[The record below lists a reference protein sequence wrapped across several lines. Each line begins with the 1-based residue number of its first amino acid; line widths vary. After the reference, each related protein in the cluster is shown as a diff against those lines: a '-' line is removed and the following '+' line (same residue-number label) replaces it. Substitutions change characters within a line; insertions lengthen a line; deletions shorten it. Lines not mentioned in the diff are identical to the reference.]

1 MEASRRVSLGRIIAQ
16 GLVPAT
22 AARSPLDAVENLA
35 ALQGQQ
41 ASAIPWAIGVRCA
54 GVSRARVEESFARGE
69 LVRSWPMRGTVHV
82 TSARDHHWLRRLL
95 RHRRAAWERQALSQG
110 LTDALVERAA
120 QVACDL
126 LETSP
131 QGVSR
136 AELVTAWGSSGIDT
150 VTASSSQDGL
160 RRRHLIMRLNL
171 DGVLTAGPVRA
182 GEHLIV
188 DARSLPAAPGV
199 AKGEPGHEEALAVLA
214 ARYAWGHGPI
224 DEADLAR
231 WTGLTLTEARRALA
245 GARVAGE
252 SIGLPLA
259 EYGAGLARADL
270 VDLVEDFRAE
280 AEAMLALPSFDE
292 LHVGY
297 KDRSCLT
304 DEVGEALIC
313 PAKNGMF
320 RPIAVAGGRLV
331 AVRAPGSQVV
341 TADGCGTYEESARR
355 AFDDWEKWLS
365 ETQQ

>member
-22 AARSPLDAVENLA
+22 AARSPLDTVENLA

-69 LVRSWPMRGTVHV
+69 LVRSWPMRGTIHV

-95 RHRRAAWERQALSQG
+95 RHRRAAWERQALSLG

-126 LETSP
+126 LDTSP

-136 AELVTAWGSSGIDT
+136 AELVEAWGSRGIDT
-150 VTASSSQDGL
+150 VTTSSAQDGL

-199 AKGEPGHEEALAVLA
+199 EEALAVLA

-320 RPIAVAGGRLV
+320 RPIVVEGGRVV
-331 AVRAPGSQVV
+331 AVRAPGREIVMV
-341 TADGCGTYEESARR
+341 KGYESRQRPAAR
-355 AFDDWEKWLS
+355 AFDAWEKWLS

>member
-1 MEASRRVSLGRIIAQ
+1 
-16 GLVPAT
+16 
-22 AARSPLDAVENLA
+22 
-35 ALQGQQ
+35 
-41 ASAIPWAIGVRCA
+41 
-54 GVSRARVEESFARGE
+54 
-69 LVRSWPMRGTVHV
+69 MRGTVHV

-95 RHRRAAWERQALSQG
+95 RHRRAAWERQALSLG
-110 LTDALVERAA
+110 LDDALIERAA
-120 QVACDL
+120 QVACEL

-131 QGVSR
+131 LGVNR
-136 AELVTAWGSSGIDT
+136 VELVEAWGSRGIDT
-150 VTASSSQDGL
+150 VTASSSQEGL
-160 RRRHLIMRLNL
+160 RRRHLIMRLHL

-252 SIGLPLA
+252 SVGLPLA

-270 VDLVEDFRAE
+270 ADLVEDFRAE
-280 AEAMLALPSFDE
+280 AEAMHALPSFDE

-297 KDRSCLT
+297 RDRSCLT
-304 DEVGEALIC
+304 DEAGEALIC

-320 RPIAVAGGRLV
+320 RPIVVEGGRVV
-331 AVRAPGSQVV
+331 AVRAPGREIVMV
-341 TADGCGTYEESARR
+341 KGYESRRRPAAR
-355 AFDDWEKWLS
+355 ACDDWEKWLS

>member
-95 RHRRAAWERQALSQG
+95 RHRRAAWERQALSLG

-136 AELVTAWGSSGIDT
+136 AELVEAWGSSGIDT

-160 RRRHLIMRLNL
+160 RRRHLIMRLHV

-199 AKGEPGHEEALAVLA
+199 AKGESGHEEALAVLA
-214 ARYAWGHGPI
+214 ARYAWGHGPV

-245 GARVAGE
+245 GARVVGE
-252 SIGLPLA
+252 SMGLPLA
-259 EYGAGLARADL
+259 ACGAGLARADL
-270 VDLVEDFRAE
+270 TDLVEDFRAE

-304 DEVGEALIC
+304 DEAGEALIC

-320 RPIAVAGGRLV
+320 RPIAVAGGRVV

-341 TADGCGTYEESARR
+341 AADGCGAYEESARR
-355 AFDDWEKWLS
+355 AFGDWEKWLF

>member
-1 MEASRRVSLGRIIAQ
+1 M
-16 GLVPAT
+16 GL
-22 AARSPLDAVENLA
+22 D
-35 ALQGQQ
+35 
-41 ASAIPWAIGVRCA
+41 
-54 GVSRARVEESFARGE
+54 
-69 LVRSWPMRGTVHV
+69 
-82 TSARDHHWLRRLL
+82 
-95 RHRRAAWERQALSQG
+95 
-110 LTDALVERAA
+110 DALVERAA

-131 QGVSR
+131 LGVSR
-136 AELVTAWGSSGIDT
+136 VELVEAWGSSGIDT
-150 VTASSSQDGL
+150 VTASSSQEGL
-160 RRRHLIMRLNL
+160 RRRHLIMRLHL
-171 DGVLTAGPVRA
+171 DGVITAGPVRA

-199 AKGEPGHEEALAVLA
+199 AKGEPGHEEALAILA

-252 SIGLPLA
+252 SVGLPLA
-259 EYGAGLARADL
+259 EFGGGLARADL
-270 VDLVEDFRAE
+270 ADLVEDFRVE
-280 AEAMLALPSFDE
+280 AEMMRALPPFDE

-297 KDRSCLT
+297 RDRSCLT
-304 DEVGEALIC
+304 DEAGEALIC

-320 RPIAVAGGRLV
+320 RPIVVEGGRVV
-331 AVRAPGSQVV
+331 AVRAPGREIVMLK
-341 TADGCGTYEESARR
+341 GYESRQPLAAR

>member
-1 MEASRRVSLGRIIAQ
+1 MDASLRVSLGRIIAQ

-22 AARSPLDAVENLA
+22 AARSPLDAVKNLA

-41 ASAIPWAIGVRCA
+41 ARAIPWAIGVRCT

-95 RHRRAAWERQALSQG
+95 RHRRAAWERQALSLG
-110 LTDALVERAA
+110 LTDALVERAT
-120 QVACDL
+120 QVACEL

-136 AELVTAWGSSGIDT
+136 VELVEAWGSSGIDV
-150 VTASSSQDGL
+150 VTASSAQDGP
-160 RRRHLIMRLNL
+160 RRRHLIMRLHL

-182 GEHLIV
+182 GEHLII

-199 AKGEPGHEEALAVLA
+199 AKGEAGHEEALALLA

-245 GARVAGE
+245 GACEAGE
-252 SIGLPLA
+252 SVGLPLA

-270 VDLVEDFRAE
+270 ADLVEDYRVE
-280 AEAMLALPSFDE
+280 AEAMHALPSFDE

-304 DEVGEALIC
+304 DEAGEALIC

-320 RPIAVAGGRLV
+320 RPIVVEGGRVV
-331 AVRAPGSQVV
+331 AVRAPGREIVMV
-341 TADGCGTYEESARR
+341 KGYESRHRPAAR

-365 ETQQ
+365 EMQQ

>member
-1 MEASRRVSLGRIIAQ
+1 MDASLRVSLGRIIAQ

-22 AARSPLDAVENLA
+22 AARSPLDAVSNLA

-41 ASAIPWAIGVRCA
+41 ASAIPWAIGVRCT

-95 RHRRAAWERQALSQG
+95 RHRRAAWERQALSLG
-110 LTDALVERAA
+110 LDDALIERAA
-120 QVACDL
+120 QVACEL

-131 QGVSR
+131 LGVSR
-136 AELVTAWGSSGIDT
+136 AELVEAWGRSGIDT
-150 VTASSSQDGL
+150 VTASSSREGL
-160 RRRHLIMRLNL
+160 RRRHLIMRLHL

-182 GEHLIV
+182 G
-188 DARSLPAAPGV
+188 APGV
-199 AKGEPGHEEALAVLA
+199 AKGEAGHEEALAVLA

-245 GARVAGE
+245 GACAAGE
-252 SIGLPLA
+252 SLGLPLA
-259 EYGAGLARADL
+259 EFGGGLARADL
-270 VDLVEDFRAE
+270 ADLVEDFRVE
-280 AEAMLALPSFDE
+280 AQMMRALPSFDE

-304 DEVGEALIC
+304 DEAGEALIC

-320 RPIAVAGGRLV
+320 RPIVVEGGRVV
-331 AVRAPGSQVV
+331 AVRAPGREIVMV
-341 TADGCGTYEESARR
+341 KGYESRQRPGAR
-355 AFDDWEKWLS
+355 AFDDWDKWLS
-365 ETQQ
+365 KTQQ

>member
-1 MEASRRVSLGRIIAQ
+1 MEASRRESLGRIIAQ
-16 GLVPAT
+16 GLVSAT
-22 AARSPLDAVENLA
+22 AARSPLDAVENLL

-41 ASAIPWAIGVRCA
+41 ASAIPWAIGVRCT
-54 GVSRARVEESFARGE
+54 GVSRARVEESFARGQ

-126 LETSP
+126 LEASP

-136 AELVTAWGSSGIDT
+136 VELVEAWGSSGIDT
-150 VTASSSQDGL
+150 VTTSSSQDGL
-160 RRRHLIMRLNL
+160 RRRHLIMRLHL
-171 DGVLTAGPVRA
+171 DGVLAAGPVRA

-188 DARSLPAAPGV
+188 DARGLPAAPGV

-245 GARVAGE
+245 GACVAGE
-252 SIGLPLA
+252 SVGLPLA
-259 EYGAGLARADL
+259 EFGARLARADL
-270 VDLVEDFRAE
+270 TDLVEDFRAE

-297 KDRSCLT
+297 RDRSCLT
-304 DEVGEALIC
+304 DEAGEALIC

-341 TADGCGTYEESARR
+341 TAGGCGTYEESARR
-355 AFDDWEKWLS
+355 AFGDWEKWLS

>member
-1 MEASRRVSLGRIIAQ
+1 M
-16 GLVPAT
+16 GL
-22 AARSPLDAVENLA
+22 D
-35 ALQGQQ
+35 
-41 ASAIPWAIGVRCA
+41 
-54 GVSRARVEESFARGE
+54 
-69 LVRSWPMRGTVHV
+69 
-82 TSARDHHWLRRLL
+82 
-95 RHRRAAWERQALSQG
+95 
-110 LTDALVERAA
+110 DALVERAA
-120 QVACDL
+120 QVACEL

-131 QGVSR
+131 LGVSR
-136 AELVTAWGSSGIDT
+136 VALIEAWGSSGIDT

-199 AKGEPGHEEALAVLA
+199 AKGEPGHEEGLAVLA

-245 GARVAGE
+245 GAREAGE
-252 SIGLPLA
+252 SVGLPLA
-259 EYGAGLARADL
+259 ECGGGLARADL
-270 VDLVEDFRAE
+270 ADLVEDFRAE

-304 DEVGEALIC
+304 DEAGEALIC

-331 AVRAPGSQVV
+331 AVRAPGSQVL
-341 TADGCGTYEESARR
+341 TAGGCGTYEESARR
-355 AFDDWEKWLS
+355 AFGDWEKWLS

>member
-1 MEASRRVSLGRIIAQ
+1 MEASRRASLGRIIAQ

-22 AARSPLDAVENLA
+22 AARSPMDAVENLA

-131 QGVSR
+131 LGVSR
-136 AELVTAWGSSGIDT
+136 AELVAAWGSSGIDT

-188 DARSLPAAPGV
+188 DARSLPDAPGV

-231 WTGLTLTEARRALA
+231 WTGLTLTEARRAMA

-252 SIGLPLA
+252 SIGLPIA
-259 EYGAGLARADL
+259 EFEGGLARADL
-270 VDLVEDFRAE
+270 ADLVVASSDE

-304 DEVGEALIC
+304 DEAGEALIC

-331 AVRAPGSQVV
+331 AVRAPGSQVA

-365 ETQQ
+365 ETRQ

>member
-1 MEASRRVSLGRIIAQ
+1 METSRRVSLGRIIAQ

-22 AARSPLDAVENLA
+22 VARSPLDAVENLL

-41 ASAIPWAIGVRCA
+41 ASAIPWAIGVRCT

-69 LVRSWPMRGTVHV
+69 LVRSWPMRGTIHV

-95 RHRRAAWERQALSQG
+95 RHRRAAWERQASSLG

-136 AELVTAWGSSGIDT
+136 AELVAAWGSSGIDT
-150 VTASSSQDGL
+150 VTVSSAQEGL
-160 RRRHLIMRLNL
+160 RRRHLIMRLHL

-182 GEHLIV
+182 GEHRII

-199 AKGEPGHEEALAVLA
+199 AKGEAGHEEALAVLA

-231 WTGLTLTEARRALA
+231 WTGLTLTEARRAMA
-245 GARVAGE
+245 GARVAGKN
-252 SIGLPLA
+252 IGLPIA
-259 EYGAGLARADL
+259 EFEGGLARADL
-270 VDLVEDFRAE
+270 ADLVADCRNE

-304 DEVGEALIC
+304 DEAGEALIC

-320 RPIAVAGGRLV
+320 RPIAVANGHLV

-341 TADGCGTYEESARR
+341 TANGCGTYEESARR
-355 AFDDWEKWLS
+355 AFGDWEKWLS
-365 ETQQ
+365 ETQH

>member
-1 MEASRRVSLGRIIAQ
+1 MDASLRVSLGRIIAQ

-22 AARSPLDAVENLA
+22 AARSPLDAVKNLA

-131 QGVSR
+131 QGVRR
-136 AELVTAWGSSGIDT
+136 AELVTTWGSSGIDT

-188 DARSLPAAPGV
+188 DARPLPDAPGV
-199 AKGEPGHEEALAVLA
+199 AKGESGHEEALAVLA

-245 GARVAGE
+245 GAREAEE
-252 SIGLPLA
+252 SVGLPLA
-259 EYGAGLARADL
+259 ECGGGLARADL
-270 VDLVEDFRAE
+270 ADLVEDFRAE

-304 DEVGEALIC
+304 DEAGEALIC

-341 TADGCGTYEESARR
+341 AADGYGTYEESARR
-355 AFDDWEKWLS
+355 AFGDWEKWLS

>member
-1 MEASRRVSLGRIIAQ
+1 MEASRRVSLGRIVAQ

-22 AARSPLDAVENLA
+22 AARSPLDAVENLL

-41 ASAIPWAIGVRCA
+41 ASAIPWAIGVRCT

-95 RHRRAAWERQALSQG
+95 RHRRAAWERQAVSLG

-120 QVACDL
+120 WVARGL

-136 AELVTAWGSSGIDT
+136 VELVEAWGSSGIDT

-160 RRRHLIMRLNL
+160 RRRHLIMRLHL
-171 DGVLTAGPVRA
+171 DGVLAAGPLRA
-182 GEHLIV
+182 GEHLMV
-188 DARSLPAAPGV
+188 DARPLPDAPGV
-199 AKGEPGHEEALAVLA
+199 AKGESGHEEALAVLA
-214 ARYAWGHGPI
+214 ARYAWGHGPV

-245 GARVAGE
+245 GAREVGE
-252 SIGLPLA
+252 SIGLPIA
-259 EYGAGLARADL
+259 EFEGGLARADL
-270 VDLVEDFRAE
+270 ADLVEASSDE

-304 DEVGEALIC
+304 DEAGEALIC

-320 RPIAVAGGRLV
+320 RPIAVAGGRVV

-355 AFDDWEKWLS
+355 AFGNWEKWLS

>member
-1 MEASRRVSLGRIIAQ
+1 MSLGRIIAQ
-16 GLVPAT
+16 GLIPAT
-22 AARSPLDAVENLA
+22 AARSPLDAVENLL

-41 ASAIPWAIGVRCA
+41 ASAIPWAIGVRCT

-95 RHRRAAWERQALSQG
+95 RHRRAAWERQALSVG

-136 AELVTAWGSSGIDT
+136 VELVEAWGSSGIDT
-150 VTASSSQDGL
+150 VAASSSQDGL
-160 RRRHLIMRLNL
+160 RRRHLIMRLHL
-171 DGVLTAGPVRA
+171 DGLLAAGPLRA
-182 GEHLIV
+182 GEHLMV
-188 DARSLPAAPGV
+188 DARPLPDAPGV
-199 AKGEPGHEEALAVLA
+199 AKGEAGHEEALAVLA

-231 WTGLTLTEARRALA
+231 WTGLTLTEARRAMA
-245 GARVAGE
+245 GARVAGKN
-252 SIGLPLA
+252 IGLPIA
-259 EYGAGLARADL
+259 EFEGGLARADL
-270 VDLVEDFRAE
+270 ADLVETFSDE

-304 DEVGEALIC
+304 DEAGEALIC

-320 RPIAVAGGRLV
+320 RPIAVAGGRVV

-341 TADGCGTYEESARR
+341 TADGCGTYEESVRR
-355 AFDDWEKWLS
+355 AFGDWEKWLS

>member
-1 MEASRRVSLGRIIAQ
+1 MEASLRASLGRIIAQ

-41 ASAIPWAIGVRCA
+41 VSAIPWAIGARCT

-95 RHRRAAWERQALSQG
+95 RHRRAAWERQALSLG
-110 LTDALVERAA
+110 LDDALIERAA
-120 QVACDL
+120 QVACEL
-126 LETSP
+126 LESSP
-131 QGVSR
+131 LGASR
-136 AELVTAWGSSGIDT
+136 VELVEAWGRSGIDT
-150 VTASSSQDGL
+150 VTASSSQEGL
-160 RRRHLIMRLNL
+160 RRRHLIMRLHL

-245 GARVAGE
+245 GAREVG
-252 SIGLPLA
+252 SGIGLPIA
-259 EYGAGLARADL
+259 EFEGGLARADL
-270 VDLVEDFRAE
+270 ADLVEASSDE
-280 AEAMLALPSFDE
+280 ADAMLALPSFDE

-304 DEVGEALIC
+304 DQAGEALIC

-341 TADGCGTYEESARR
+341 SADGCGTYEESARR
-355 AFDDWEKWLS
+355 AFCDWEKWLS
-365 ETQQ
+365 ETQR

>member
-1 MEASRRVSLGRIIAQ
+1 MDASLRVSLGRIIAQ

-131 QGVSR
+131 QGASR

-188 DARSLPAAPGV
+188 DARPLPDAPGV
-199 AKGEPGHEEALAVLA
+199 AKGESGHEEALAVLA

-245 GARVAGE
+245 GAREAGE
-252 SIGLPLA
+252 SVGLPLA
-259 EYGAGLARADL
+259 ERGGGLARADL
-270 VDLVEDFRAE
+270 ADLVEDFRAE

-304 DEVGEALIC
+304 DEAGEALIC

-341 TADGCGTYEESARR
+341 AADGYGTYEESARR
-355 AFDDWEKWLS
+355 AFGDWEKWLS

>member
-1 MEASRRVSLGRIIAQ
+1 MDASLRVSLGRIIAQ

-188 DARSLPAAPGV
+188 DARPLPGAPGV
-199 AKGEPGHEEALAVLA
+199 AKGESGHEEALAVLA

-245 GARVAGE
+245 GAREAGE
-252 SIGLPLA
+252 SVGLPLA
-259 EYGAGLARADL
+259 ERGGGLARADL
-270 VDLVEDFRAE
+270 ADLVEDFRAE

-304 DEVGEALIC
+304 DEAGEALIC

-341 TADGCGTYEESARR
+341 TADGYGTYEESARR